1 MKLLPP
7 TYARLLVQCART
19 QRKVK
24 DIARILGVSP
34 YVVYRLLN
42 MEPTI
47 WTVAMQSQLES
58 LVPDFFKPEVER
70 LKASHEDMI

>member
-1 MKLLPP
+1 
-7 TYARLLVQCART
+7 
-19 QRKVK
+19 
-24 DIARILGVSP
+24 
-34 YVVYRLLN
+34 